1 MDASKTSAGLRL
13 PLATNIEPMPADV
26 KQFIGAIG
34 LIRRDRNDGRDEW
47 LALWNA
53 GRRCYQFVE
62 AHKLEGETYRQS
74 LLREIAWTT
83 GLRTGKDFLV
93 SGGPRA
99 HLQFAEAEHR
109 NADPVWFIVEF
120 FLVELMGRHH
130 RELLGESQNLT
141 WVTSEDIKSGK
152 ASDRRPLCRRLL
164 SLLKQADILVS
175 YDGESTPD

>member
-1 MDASKTSAGLRL
+1 MAAET
-13 PLATNIEPMPADV
+13 

-34 LIRRDRNDGRDEW
+34 LIRRDREDGRDEW

-62 AHKLEGETYRQS
+62 AHPLEEESYRQS

-93 SGGPRA
+93 SGAPRA
-99 HLQFAEAEHR
+99 HLQFAEAE
-109 NADPVWFIVEF
+109 NCAENPTWFIVEF
-120 FLVELMGRHH
+120 YLVELMGKRH
-130 RELLGESQNLT
+130 RELLGENRELA
-141 WVTSEDIKSGK
+141 WVTTADIRAGR
-152 ASDRRPLCRRLL
+152 ASDGRPLCARLL

-175 YDGESTPD
+175 YDGL